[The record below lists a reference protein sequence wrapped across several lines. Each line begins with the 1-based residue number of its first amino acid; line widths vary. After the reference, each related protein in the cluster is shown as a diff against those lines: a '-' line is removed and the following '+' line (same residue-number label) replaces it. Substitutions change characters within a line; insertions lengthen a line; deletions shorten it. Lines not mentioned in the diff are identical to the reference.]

1 MNRSLHKAKEDTEE
15 KAVREESVSIP
26 VAEEPGFRPVATPRV
41 VPREEPEVAAMEAP
55 ERKPAPSQFFEQK
68 PLMDLIYLYLQEMD
82 ERDLFTAD
90 QEVEKARVVQELRD
104 ELWSRLLSYD
114 FVDPA
119 PYPEFSDQLIS
130 NAVNRM
136 HSWLEDLRYHR
147 KSEAAVRR
155 ESGMTRKKLAKNYRE
170 AVVLKEKL
178 ERKRNEFVEANLR
191 LVVKIANRYRN
202 QAVNI
207 ADLIQE
213 GNLGL
218 IRAVEKF
225 DWKKGFKFSSYATWW
240 IHQAI
245 IRALAEKSKLI
256 KIPVYLT
263 EKVRRLGKASRAL
276 AQQLEKEPNLNE
288 LADKLG
294 MESEEILNLLQISKE
309 PVSLEG
315 HVGDME
321 EVSIGD
327 MLEDPNSVRADEMTA
342 RQALVDHLENSLK
355 LLTPREEQVLRLRY
369 GLGGE
374 EIRTLE
380 EIGAMF
386 GVSRERV
393 RQIEQKGLRKLRH
406 PARSKAL
413 KNFFQN

>member
-1 MNRSLHKAKEDTEE
+1 MPKNIHKVGRNSVNTAE
-15 KAVREESVSIP
+15 AVV
-26 VAEEPGFRPVATPRV
+26 
-41 VPREEPEVAAMEAP
+41 EEPEIIKGNFMPMVVP
-55 ERKPAPSQFFEQK
+55 NPITKPAVPYKPIGFFDQK
-68 PLMDLIYLYLQEMD
+68 PFMDLIYIYLQEMD
-82 ERDLFTAD
+82 ERSLFTGD
-90 QEVEKARVVQELRD
+90 EEVEKAQQVQILRD
-104 ELWSRLLSYD
+104 ELWGKILGFK
-114 FVDPA
+114 FVDPS
-119 PYPEFSDQLIS
+119 PYPEFSDLLIS
-130 NAVNRM
+130 ETVCRLAV
-136 HSWLEDLRYHR
+136 WIDDLRHHR
-147 KSEAAVRR
+147 KSERMVRR
-155 ESGMTRKKLAKNYRE
+155 ESGMTKKRLIKTYRE
-170 AVVLKEKL
+170 LVSLKSRLEK
-178 ERKRNEFVEANLR
+178 KRNEFVEANLR

-202 QAVNI
+202 HSVNV

-225 DWKKGFKFSSYATWW
+225 DWTKGFKFSSYATWW

-263 EKVRRLGKASRAL
+263 EKVRRLGRATRVL
-276 AQQLEKEPNLNE
+276 SQELEKEPNLEE
-288 LADKLG
+288 LSKKMG
-294 MESEEILNLLQISKE
+294 MDSEEVLNLMRISKD

-315 HVGDME
+315 QVGDME
-321 EVSIGD
+321 EVVVGD
-327 MLEDPNSVRADEMTA
+327 MLEDPNAVRADEFTA
-342 RQALVDHLENSLK
+342 RQALLEHLENSLK

-374 EIRTLE
+374 EIKTLE

-406 PARSKAL
+406 PTRSKAL
-413 KNFFQN
+413 RNFFKN

>member
-1 MNRSLHKAKEDTEE
+1 MPRTMHKIKQNPEIKVLQNLAL
-15 KAVREESVSIP
+15 
-26 VAEEPGFRPVATPRV
+26 AEN
-41 VPREEPEVAAMEAP
+41 EPENQEHGAVPTVPAP
-55 ERKPAPSQFFEQK
+55 EVGDEVSENKFSSFFEQK
-68 PLMDLIYLYLQEMD
+68 PYTDLIYLYLQEMD
-82 ERDLFTAD
+82 ERELFTASE
-90 QEVEKARVVQELRD
+90 EVEKARAVQELRD
-104 ELWSRLLSYD
+104 ELWEKILKLD
-114 FVDPA
+114 FVDPR

-130 NAVNRM
+130 ETISRLRTWM
-136 HSWLEDLRYHR
+136 DELRYHR
-147 KSEAAVRR
+147 KSERMVRK
-155 ESGMTRKKLAKNYRE
+155 ESGLTKKQLPKIYHELLSLKN
-170 AVVLKEKL
+170 KL
-178 ERKRNEFVEANLR
+178 EHKRNEFVEANLR

-202 QAVNI
+202 HSVNI

-263 EKVRRLGKASRAL
+263 EKVRRLGKASRVL
-276 AQQLEKEPNLNE
+276 AQELEKEPNLQE
-288 LADKLG
+288 LSRKLG
-294 MESEEILNLLQISKE
+294 MDSEEILNLMRISKE

-327 MLEDPNSVRADEMTA
+327 MLEDPNAVRADEFTA
-342 RQALVDHLENSLK
+342 RQDLLEHLEDSLK

-380 EIGAMF
+380 EIGDMF

-406 PARSKAL
+406 PTRSKAL
-413 KNFFQN
+413 RNFFKN

>member
-1 MNRSLHKAKEDTEE
+1 MTKNVHK
-15 KAVREESVSIP
+15 VGRNSVNAAEVV
-26 VAEEPGFRPVATPRV
+26 VAEPEMTKGNFMPMV
-41 VPREEPEVAAMEAP
+41 VPNLPTKRLAP
-55 ERKPAPSQFFEQK
+55 YKPIGLFDQK
-68 PLMDLIYLYLQEMD
+68 PFMDLIYIYLQEMD
-82 ERDLFTAD
+82 ERSLFTGEE
-90 QEVEKARVVQELRD
+90 EVEKARQVQILRD
-104 ELWSRLLSYD
+104 ELWGRILGFK
-114 FVDPA
+114 FVDPS
-119 PYPEFSDQLIS
+119 PYPEFSDLLIS
-130 NAVNRM
+130 ETVCQLAL
-136 HSWLEDLRYHR
+136 WIDDLRHHR
-147 KSEAAVRR
+147 KSERMVRR
-155 ESGMTRKKLAKNYRE
+155 ESGMTKTRLIKTYRE
-170 AVVLKEKL
+170 LVSLKSRLEK
-178 ERKRNEFVEANLR
+178 KRNEFVEANLR

-202 QAVNI
+202 HSVNV

-225 DWKKGFKFSSYATWW
+225 DWTKGFKFSSYATWW

-263 EKVRRLGKASRAL
+263 EKVRRLGRATRVL
-276 AQQLEKEPNLNE
+276 SQELEKEPNLEE
-288 LADKLG
+288 LSKKMG
-294 MESEEILNLLQISKE
+294 MDSEEILNLMRISKD

-315 HVGDME
+315 QVGDME
-321 EVSIGD
+321 EVQVGD
-327 MLEDPNSVRADEMTA
+327 MLEDPNAIRADEFTA
-342 RQALVDHLENSLK
+342 RQALLEHLENSLK

-374 EIRTLE
+374 EIKTLE

-406 PARSKAL
+406 PTRSKAL
-413 KNFFQN
+413 RNFFKN